1 MGFQAESAGISKM
14 DSKIKLFVK
23 FGEHKHIKRLFGG
36 KMYFSNAMKFREIEK
51 NNGLKGQGDAF
62 EAILPF
68 KNSNAFM
75 KDPETGQSFSRLN
88 TTVFMGFADVANI
101 PVFCITG
108 ISEEDYTLKESHGK
122 RILIVSNTVRD
133 TIKAHFP
140 KADTAGVFFQP
151 KLFIDS
157 FNRLGTVYHG
167 EVEYFDFSPEGVIKE
182 MMEYIAQYPGIRSE
196 KNQLL
201 ASIHMKTNEG
211 EEQRLK
217 ITEQNKKRILFC
229 KDYYFNGEKEYRILL
244 PKKRISMPKEYTI
257 RWGKQLKKMY
267 PVDEFFN
274 GVEL

>member
-1 MGFQAESAGISKM
+1 
-14 DSKIKLFVK
+14 
-23 FGEHKHIKRLFGG
+23 
-36 KMYFSNAMKFREIEK
+36 MYFSNAMKFREIEK

-68 KNSNAFM
+68 KNGNAFM
-75 KDPETGQSFSRLN
+75 KDPQTGQSFSRLN
-88 TTVFMGFADVANI
+88 TTVSMSFADVANI

-157 FNRLGTVYHG
+157 FNELGTVYHG

-182 MMEYIAQYPGIRSE
+182 MIEYIAQYPRSISE

-211 EEQRLK
+211 EEQRLQ
-217 ITEQNKKRILFC
+217 ITEQNMKRILFC
-229 KDYYFNGEKEYRILL
+229 KDCYFNGEKEYRLLL
-244 PKKRISMPKEYTI
+244 PKKRIYTPKEYTI

-267 PVDEFFN
+267 PIDEFFN